1 MAHFKV
7 AVGVY
12 ILSKTSNQ
20 QCTFKWMPLTGLSH
34 AFKHT
39 HASVYPLHNPK

>member
-1 MAHFKV
+1 MKSFTYRVMWNWDKNMWTATYRF

-20 QCTFKWMPLTGLSH
+20 QCTFKWMPLT
-34 AFKHT
+34 
-39 HASVYPLHNPK
+39 